1 MSSSNSQE
9 SNFHHQKQDW
19 TEVQAESSWQI
30 FRILSEFVEG
40 FEKLREV
47 GPCISIFGSARS
59 QTDNQ
64 YFKLAETISKQLAE
78 AGYGVITGAGPGI
91 MEAANKGAY
100 SVGGVSV
107 GLNIDIPMEQ
117 YSNPYIHPDKLLK
130 FKYFF
135 VRKVM
140 FVKYAQG
147 FVFMP
152 GGFGTLDELFEILTL
167 VQTKKVKSLPIVLVG
182 SKYWKGLYHWLK
194 NELLQNQENV
204 SPEDLELFHI
214 VDEPEEVIEVINTF
228 YEDRSLKPNF

>member
-1 MSSSNSQE
+1 MSKSNR
-9 SNFHHQKQDW
+9 SNIPKENRDW
-19 TEVQAESSWQI
+19 TEVHAESSWQI

-47 GPCISIFGSARS
+47 GPCISVFGSAR
-59 QTDNQ
+59 
-64 YFKLAETISKQLAE
+64 AEEDDKYYQLAE
-78 AGYGVITGAGPGI
+78 DISKRLAESGYGVITGAGPGI
-91 MEAANKGAY
+91 MEAANKGSY

-117 YSNPYIHPDKLLK
+117 YSNPYMHPDKLLK

-152 GGFGTLDELFEILTL
+152 GGMGTLDELFEALTL
-167 VQTKKVKSLPIVLVG
+167 VQTKKVKMLPIVLVG
-182 SKYWKGLYHWLK
+182 SEYWEGLYDWLV
-194 NELLQNQENV
+194 NV
-204 SPEDLELFHI
+204 VVKEKEYISEEDLELFKI
-214 VDEPEEVIEVINTF
+214 VDTCDEVLEVIDSF
-228 YEDRSLKPNF
+228 YEERSLKPNF